1 MDEKKYNSAKEW
13 RKANYQKLKQ
23 YRGEWI
29 IYTKDGVVAHH
40 QDYRIMTQQID
51 LQNLT
56 SSDYITER
64 IYENEFVEPVKF
76 LPVRF
81 TTVKKHDWQPKYEVC
96 LTFQNSKILEM
107 LVDSGSDISLI
118 TLYLGTDL
126 GYALSQGEVLSN
138 GEGVGG

>member
-1 MDEKKYNSAKEW
+1 MSKKYNSAKEW

-40 QDYRIMTQQID
+40 QDYRIMTQQIN
-51 LQNLT
+51 LQNLK

-64 IYENEFVEPVKF
+64 IYENECVEPVKF

-81 TTVKKHDWQPKYEVC
+81 RTVKIAGHNAKP
-96 LTFQNSKILEM
+96 S
-107 LVDSGSDISLI
+107 S
-118 TLYLGTDL
+118 
-126 GYALSQGEVLSN
+126 
-138 GEGVGG
+138 